1 MKYRD
6 YQLINSETMAENP
19 KGISPKNKNDRSDKN
34 GIDKEDEPRIPKS
47 NALSSERQE
56 VIEHR
61 IANKYYERDE
71 VLMEVARRI
80 LQSDKFKKL
89 NQKI

>member
-1 MKYRD
+1 MKYQI
-6 YQLINSETMAENP
+6 YQSTNSKTMAENP
-19 KGISPKNKNDRSDKN
+19 KGISPKNKNDRSEKN
-34 GIDKEDEPRIPKS
+34 GIDREDKPRTPNS

-89 NQKI
+89 NKKI